1 MSGKDSWLLVLS
13 CEITKCTSVISQ
25 GSNKHCGE
33 YSDTRH
39 LPSPQFNS
47 DARSFLVYLNKKTEN
62 STFWKAA
69 ALTATERAS
78 VKIENVL
85 KYFLHYSGWKTSP
98 WKYRILLLSL
108 LPENEKKGWKRL
120 EVIYFHLT
128 PVLNVLIRE
137 KNKHQPCWEVNQKA
151 GWKGRL

>member
-13 CEITKCTSVISQ
+13 CEITKCMSVISLC
-25 GSNKHCGE
+25 SNKHCGE
-33 YSDTRH
+33 YSDMRH
-39 LPSPQFNS
+39 LPSPQFIS
-47 DARSFLVYLNKKTEN
+47 YARSFLVYLNEKTEN

-98 WKYRILLLSL
+98 WKHRMLLLSL
-108 LPENEKKGWKRL
+108 MPENEKKGWKRL
-120 EVIYFHLT
+120 EVNYFHLT
-128 PVLNVLIRE
+128 PVLNVLIRQ
-137 KNKHQPCWEVNQKA
+137 KNKHQPCWEVNQKP